1 MPLPMP
7 TFDSRKYQDI
17 LDEALARV
25 PVHNPEW
32 TNFNKSDPGVTLIE
46 VFSFLTESLLYRAN
60 QIPERNRLKFLSL
73 LGVGLAPGASARG
86 LVSFSSTEKT
96 PSTVTLEADV
106 EVLAGQV
113 PFRTETGLDVLPI
126 EAQAFYKQPA
136 SPDDDTVTYYN
147 QLYSALRDTT
157 PPSELKLYQT
167 TPFSPRGTTQLNLGR
182 DTTDHS
188 LWIALLLR
196 PTDKPY
202 ATQLEKVREALAGKT
217 LSLGVVPALAASGKR
232 LAPGGAQ
239 ASSGLA
245 VLNFQV
251 PKLPP
256 GGVLPE
262 SNDERDASYRTI
274 KTTEVPTAPSV
285 VQITLPE
292 EPSELALWS
301 NLDPLEAGSRD
312 FPPSLEG
319 MEQDERIITWIRI
332 VPSAPA
338 QTNLL
343 WTGINTVFATQRAH
357 VRGEL
362 LPPGTGEPDQVATL
376 SQKPVVS
383 GSVTL
388 RVTTG
393 DKNEIWQEIDDLGAA
408 GPEVPVPDLRAPPG
422 TPTPPALPSK
432 VYALDPESGQLRFG
446 DGLKGARP
454 PSGAILRVD
463 YDFGVGQAG
472 NVGIGAIGTGPTL
485 PPAIKVTNCLA
496 TWGGADAETVA
507 EGERQ
512 VPRFLQHRDRLVSE
526 ADFETIALRTP
537 GVAIG
542 RVDVLSAYH
551 PGLSPNQPGNAPGAV
566 TIMALPKY
574 DNLIAS
580 SGPDTFLDAIACWL
594 EPRRLVTT
602 EVFVRRP
609 DYRRIWVSIGL
620 DVVAGVSVAALR
632 EAVARAVR
640 TFLSPLPDP
649 GVAPESSLL
658 NFSSTPQV
666 SRAGRGWPLFKPVLA
681 LELAAIANRVDGV
694 AFVKQVLLSD
704 DAGKEYDQI
713 PMVGLEL
720 PLLAG
725 LSVAVGDAVPID
737 QLRGTTATATGGT
750 TRTPFVPV
758 PFIPREC

>member
-1 MPLPMP
+1 MPLPVP

-73 LGVGLAPGASARG
+73 LGVGLEPGASARG
-86 LVSFSSTEKT
+86 LVSFSTTDKT
-96 PSTVTLEADV
+96 PSTLTLGADL
-106 EVLAGQV
+106 EVVAGQV

-126 EAQAFYKQPA
+126 EALAFYKQPV
-136 SPDDDTVTYYN
+136 SVDDDTVTYYN

-157 PPSELKLYQT
+157 PPSDLQLYQT
-167 TPFSPRGTTQLNLGR
+167 TAFSPRGTTQVNLGR

-196 PTDKPY
+196 PLDKPY
-202 ATQLEKVREALAGKT
+202 AAQIEKVREALAGKT
-217 LSLGVVPALAASGKR
+217 LSLGIVPANTSDGKR
-232 LAPGGAQ
+232 LAPGSAQ
-239 ASSGLA
+239 SASGLA

-262 SNDERDASYRTI
+262 SDDDRNAAYRTI
-274 KTTEVPTAPSV
+274 RTSEVPTAPTI

-292 EPSELALWS
+292 EPGELALWK

-312 FPPSLEG
+312 FPPSLDG
-319 MEQDERIITWIRI
+319 MEQDERLITWIRI
-332 VPSAPA
+332 VPSVPA

-343 WTGINTVFATQRAH
+343 WTGINTVFVTQRAH

-362 LPPGTGEPDQVATL
+362 LPAGTGEPDQVATL
-376 SQKPVVS
+376 SQKPVVA

-388 RVTTG
+388 QVTVGSTS
-393 DKNEIWQEIDDLGAA
+393 EIWSEIDDLGGA

-422 TPTPPALPSK
+422 TPKPPSLPAK
-432 VYALDPESGQLRFG
+432 VYALDPESGQIRFG

-454 PSGAILRVD
+454 PAGSILRVD

-472 NVGIGAIGTGPTL
+472 NVGAGTIGAGSAL
-485 PPAIKVTNCLA
+485 PPAIKVTNYLP

-507 EGERQ
+507 QGERQ

-526 ADFETIALRTP
+526 QDFETIALRTP

-566 TIMALPKY
+566 TVMALPKY
-574 DNLIAS
+574 ENLAS
-580 SGPDTFLDAIACWL
+580 TDGPDTFLDAIACWL
-594 EPRRLVTT
+594 DPRRLVTT

-620 DVVAGVSVAALR
+620 DLVAGVSVAALR
-632 EAVARAVR
+632 EDVARAVR
-640 TFLSPLPDP
+640 SFLSPLPDP
-649 GVAPESSLL
+649 NVAPVDSLL
-658 NFSSTPQV
+658 SISSAAQATRQNQ
-666 SRAGRGWPLFKPVLA
+666 GWPLFKPVVG
-681 LELAAIANRVDGV
+681 LEIAAIANRVDGV
-694 AFVKQVLLSD
+694 AFVKQVVLSD
-704 DAGKEYDQI
+704 DDGKEYDQI

-737 QLRGTTATATGGT
+737 QLRGTATSDTGT
-750 TRTPFVPV
+750 TKPPIVPV
-758 PFIPREC
+758 PIIPGEC